1 MGPKPCFITLV
12 RFLDYLI
19 HCYCFVTDVIMDMLG
34 NSKMREAILQYYQ
47 QSGDLQVVV
56 EVIKQSQED
65 NEMIDGS
72 SDTAYRVF
80 GKRRYRIIHLYCI

>member
-1 MGPKPCFITLV
+1 VGPKPCFITLV

-80 GKRRYRIIHLYCI
+80 GKRRYRIIHL